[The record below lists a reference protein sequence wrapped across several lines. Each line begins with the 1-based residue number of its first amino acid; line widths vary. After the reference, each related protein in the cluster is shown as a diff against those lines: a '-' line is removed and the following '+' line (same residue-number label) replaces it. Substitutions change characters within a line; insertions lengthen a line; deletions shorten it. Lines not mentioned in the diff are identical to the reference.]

1 MPKRPDREESM
12 AIAQQIIEKVELY
25 PIRIP
30 YARAMQWASIKDDA
44 ASYMLLK
51 LTTRDGLVG
60 VGEGTVKTTWT
71 SATHRSLLVAFEE
84 LFTPLLIGTDINDE
98 HALAR
103 IWSFREHSLAK
114 AMIDVAIWDLRAQG
128 AGKPLWA
135 LWDGSRDATVSW
147 VVTRQLPIDMAREA
161 EGILSTYGIRTLKVK
176 GGQGIAAD
184 LAALDDIRSA
194 VGDDVVIYVDAN
206 RDYTIE
212 ETPDYVARVAERGA
226 VMVEDPCPFMP
237 NREFAKLQEKC
248 SIPLLVDGDCRN
260 LTMAKLFVEHR
271 AKAFNLKLQKARGY
285 TENWQIAQA
294 AGERNCDVNIG
305 LFGESS
311 LGSLAALQLSTSLP
325 TRDRCMPAEVSMFL
339 MLSEEYVHEPLT
351 VQGGRIR
358 LPDAAGMSAAVDW
371 DRVKR
376 LSPN

>member
-1 MPKRPDREESM
+1 M
-12 AIAQQIIEKVELY
+12 AKARQVIETVELY

-30 YARAMQWASIKDDA
+30 YPRTVQWASINEDA
-44 ASYMLLK
+44 ACYMLLK

-71 SATHRSLLVAFEE
+71 SATHRSLMVAFEE
-84 LFTPLLIGTDINDE
+84 LFTPLLIGTDIDDE
-98 HALAR
+98 QALSR
-103 IWSFREHSLAK
+103 IWRFKEHSLAK
-114 AMIDVAIWDLRAQG
+114 AMIDIAIWDLRAQA

-135 LWDGSRDATVSW
+135 LWNGSPDATVSW
-147 VVTRQLPIDMAREA
+147 VVTRQPPKDMAREA
-161 EGILSTYGIRTLKVK
+161 EDIVGTYGIRTLKVK
-176 GGQGIAAD
+176 GGQGIATD
-184 LAALDDIRSA
+184 LAALDNIRSA

-206 RDYTIE
+206 RGYTID

-226 VMVEDPCPFMP
+226 VMVEDPCPLMP

-285 TENWQIAQA
+285 TENWQIAEA
-294 AGERNCDVNIG
+294 AGERNCAVNVG

-325 TRDRCMPAEVSMFL
+325 TRDQCMPAEVSMFL
-339 MLSEEYVHEPLT
+339 MLPDEYVHEPLK

-358 LPDAAGMSAAVDW
+358 LPDTAGMATAVDW
-371 DRVKR
+371 DKVKR
-376 LSPN
+376 LSPQ